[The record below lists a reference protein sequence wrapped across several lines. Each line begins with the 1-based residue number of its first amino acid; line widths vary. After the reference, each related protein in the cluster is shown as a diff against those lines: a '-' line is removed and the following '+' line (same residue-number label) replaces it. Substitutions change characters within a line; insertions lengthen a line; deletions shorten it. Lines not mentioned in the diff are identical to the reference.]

1 MIVLDTDILSDL
13 MRATPAAPVLRWF
26 AVQSAAILFTT
37 TLTQA
42 EILSGLSLL
51 PDCQRRD
58 DLVAAERPIFA
69 VELAGRVLSFGQDV
83 AMAYAAIAGGRR
95 REDQPISQ
103 IDGQIVAIT
112 ASRGAR
118 LATRNVKD
126 SFNYSIKLVNP

>member
-1 MIVLDTDILSDL
+1 
-13 MRATPAAPVLRWF
+13 MRRQQHPSFSRF

-51 PDCQRRD
+51 RDRQRRD

-69 VELAGRVLSFGQDV
+69 VELAGRVLSVGQDA
-83 AMAYAAIAGGRR
+83 AMAYAAIAGGRS
-95 REDQPISQ
+95 REGQPISQ
-103 IDGQIVAIT
+103 IDGQVAAIP

-126 SFNYSIKLVNP
+126 SFNCSITLVNP